1 MSAPIIPIL
10 MSGGAGTRLWP
21 LSRRDRPKQFHAIG
35 ASDTLIQET
44 ARRFQGP
51 AFAPPVVICAA
62 EHTILVRDQLRA
74 VGATPALIVSEP
86 AARNTGP
93 AAVAA
98 VAAAAEALGPE
109 ALLLIVHADNRVT
122 EVEALHRL
130 VALARA
136 QAEAGDIVLF
146 GIRPTGPETGYG
158 YIRAGGAEGP
168 VRPVERFVE
177 KPDLATAQGY
187 IQDPAY
193 SWNGGM
199 FLFRAE
205 AFLREAE
212 LTAPDVTAPVR
223 ELVAA
228 APRDGEVL
236 HLPEAYAAVPDISV
250 DHAVMERSRRVA
262 VITADI
268 GWSDLGNWTAVW
280 EGSPR
285 DARDQA
291 LVGDV
296 VTTNA
301 SRNLVRTDGPPV
313 VLSGVSGLAV
323 VVENGVVL
331 VTALDDPKGAGA
343 AAAALRELGRDEL
356 L

>member
-1 MSAPIIPIL
+1 LLLALPSDHVIEDVATLHAALAP
-10 MSGGAGTRLWP
+10 A
-21 LSRRDRPKQFHAIG
+21 SR
-35 ASDTLIQET
+35 
-44 ARRFQGP
+44 
-51 AFAPPVVICAA
+51 
-62 EHTILVRDQLRA
+62 
-74 VGATPALIVSEP
+74 
-86 AARNTGP
+86 
-93 AAVAA
+93 
-98 VAAAAEALGPE
+98 AAEAG
-109 ALLLIVHADNRVT
+109 AIVT
-122 EVEALHRL
+122 FGLPP
-130 VALARA
+130 
-136 QAEAGDIVLF
+136 AEPSSA
-146 GIRPTGPETGYG
+146 YG
-158 YIRAGGAEGP
+158 YIVRGAPHAGAPGVFAI
-168 VRPVERFVE
+168 ERFVE
-177 KPDLATAQGY
+177 KPNASEAEALIKTGAC
-187 IQDPAY
+187 

-236 HLPEAYAAVPDISV
+236 HLSEAYAAVPDISV

>member
-1 MSAPIIPIL
+1 MIVPIL

-21 LSRRDRPKQFHAIG
+21 LSRRASPKQFHALG
-35 ASDTLIQET
+35 SGGSLIQET

-51 AFAPPVVICAA
+51 GFAAPVVVGAA
-62 EHTILVRDQLRA
+62 EHADLARRQLAA
-74 VGATPALIVSEP
+74 VGAEPALIVSEP
-86 AARNTGP
+86 AARGTGP

-98 VAAAAEALGPE
+98 VAAAARAFGPD
-109 ALLLIVHADNRVT
+109 ALLLIVHADNQVAD
-122 EVEALHRL
+122 VAALHRL
-130 VALARA
+130 VELARP

-158 YIRAGGAEGP
+158 YIRAGEGEGP

-177 KPDLATAQGY
+177 KPDLATARAY
-187 IQDPAY
+187 VQDPAY

-205 AFLREAE
+205 AFLREAR
-212 LTAPDVTAPVR
+212 LTAPDVAGPV
-223 ELVAA
+223 EALVAA
-228 APRDGEVL
+228 APLAERGL
-236 HLPEAYAAVPDISV
+236 SLASAYAAVPDISI

-262 VITADI
+262 VVTADI

-280 EGSPR
+280 EGAPR
-285 DARDQA
+285 TPNDEA
-291 LVGDV
+291 LTGDV
-296 VTTNA
+296 LTVGA
-301 SRNLVRTDGPPV
+301 SRNLVRTDGPTV
-313 VLSGVSGLAV
+313 VLSGVSGLVV

-331 VTALDDPKGAGA
+331 VTSLDNPKGAGEAVAHLRA
-343 AAAALRELGRDEL
+343 AGREDL